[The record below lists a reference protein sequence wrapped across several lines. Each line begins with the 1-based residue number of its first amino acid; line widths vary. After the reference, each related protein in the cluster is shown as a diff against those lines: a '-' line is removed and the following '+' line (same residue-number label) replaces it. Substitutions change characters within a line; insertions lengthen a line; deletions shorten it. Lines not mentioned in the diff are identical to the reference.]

1 MSASIVKI
9 LLMVLWEKSGAA
21 TSLALHGHFT
31 PSSSLAKNSEREM
44 RLGYHSVLANA
55 GTLSHEG
62 RICMAIHQWMTL
74 RKGSSWVAN
83 VPNLRL
89 GLRRRAGRG
98 CISPFMFFLFFW
110 SGFAH
115 IYVIVIP
122 QQIKL
127 GLLIIKLKQTS
138 INFRNKITNLSQRLE
153 LLEMRSGFVVD
164 VVITISVSLP
174 NLKKVDTKWALI

>member
-1 MSASIVKI
+1 MDDPKEGIKLGCQCA
-9 LLMVLWEKSGAA
+9 EFTFGAE
-21 TSLALHGHFT
+21 TT
-31 PSSSLAKNSEREM
+31 
-44 RLGYHSVLANA
+44 
-55 GTLSHEG
+55 G
-62 RICMAIHQWMTL
+62 R
-74 RKGSSWVAN
+74 
-83 VPNLRL
+83 P
-89 GLRRRAGRG
+89 GLYQ
-98 CISPFMFFLFFW
+98 PFDVFFW